1 MPPCKG
7 RVGWNYVDSPLKNAK
22 FLSENSF
29 HWDCSGVFSQ
39 VVYLGYF
46 CFLVCSGRILSPGI
60 GVGGVGKGK
69 AEEGG
74 EAKGKEERGDGAN
87 YLFQLSS

>member
-1 MPPCKG
+1 MG
-7 RVGWNYVDSPLKNAK
+7 
-22 FLSENSF
+22 
-29 HWDCSGVFSQ
+29 GV
-39 VVYLGYF
+39 
-46 CFLVCSGRILSPGI
+46 
-60 GVGGVGKGK
+60 GVGKGK

>member
-1 MPPCKG
+1 MQNSYRRTVFTEIVQEFSLKLCIWVISVFLFALG
-7 RVGWNYVDSPLKNAK
+7 GYWVLESGW
-22 FLSENSF
+22 
-29 HWDCSGVFSQ
+29 
-39 VVYLGYF
+39 
-46 CFLVCSGRILSPGI
+46 
-60 GVGGVGKGK
+60 GGVGKGK